1 MYVPLTQKINTKE
14 GADVITCSF
23 YGTVNCRAIHS
34 VSECNGECP
43 VFKAILAQ
51 LNVFETIYLEGDSD
65 GTEIE

>member
-23 YGTVNCRAIHS
+23 YGTVKCRAIHN

-43 VFKAILAQ
+43 VFKAIMTQ
-51 LNVFETIYLEGDSD
+51 LHAFEAIYLEEETD
-65 GTEIE
+65 GTEA